1 MKTKQNKKKSREF
14 RSRLFYKNKMYF
26 IASVIMTIV
35 MSFLNLMISWLI
47 QQIMDSMANQ
57 NMQSVVRCAWI
68 AASVVIAYTV
78 ANAVYRA
85 VYPRFLQR
93 AMQQYRDY
101 AFSRLTQKSLR
112 SFSKEGTA
120 LYVSALTND
129 CTSIEN
135 NYLAATFTLIEL
147 LFCFLGALIMMLY
160 YSPVMLVLAVALSF
174 LPVAVSM
181 TAGNRLTEQEKEISK
196 KNERFVSIV
205 NELLSGFPVIK
216 SFRAEAQ
223 ASRLFSQRNEQA
235 EEAKKNKRRTEQLIS
250 LLANDA
256 GIIAQMGIFLAGA
269 WLAISGKGVTAGVV
283 IVFVQLMN
291 YILNPISQVPL
302 LWSNRKA
309 AIALM
314 EKLSDALSENVR
326 EEGREKLNGFSEKI
340 EVKDLTYGYEP
351 ESPVLKDLD
360 VQFDA
365 GKSYAI
371 VGGSGSGKSTL
382 LNLLM
387 GSSSNYQGE
396 ICIDGVSIKN
406 IESESLYQ
414 LMTSV
419 QQNVFVFNDTIRN
432 NVTMFHEFPDKEV
445 TLALERSGLSE
456 FIEKRGEDF
465 VCGENGANLSGGER
479 QRISIARALLR
490 KSPILLVDEATAALD
505 AATARAV
512 SFSIL
517 NLVGM
522 TRIVVTHRLEEAI
535 LRRYDKILVMKNG
548 TICEQE
554 ISIRLCSRKDNFILC
569 FRLRT
574 EEDNSWCYSSW
585 ISQYLQQHEGEWI
598 SRAGHLEQVFSK

>member
-14 RSRLFYKNKMYF
+14 IHQLYYKNRINF
-26 IASVIMTIV
+26 IVTIILTIA
-35 MSFLNLMISWLI
+35 MSSLNLMISWLI
-47 QQIMDSMANQ
+47 QQIMDCTANQ
-57 NMQSVVRCAWI
+57 DMQALVRSAWI
-68 AASVVIAYTV
+68 VIIVVVIYTI
-78 ANAVYRA
+78 ANVMYRA

-147 LFCFLGALIMMLY
+147 LFCFWGALIMMLY
-160 YSPVMLVLAVALSF
+160 YSPMMLVLAVALSF

-216 SFRAEAQ
+216 SFRAETQ

-269 WLAISGKGVTAGVV
+269 WLAISSKGVTAGVV

-291 YILNPISQVPL
+291 YVLNPISQVPL

-456 FIEKRGEDF
+456 FIEKRGEEF

-548 TICEQE
+548 TICEQG
-554 ISIRLCSRKDNFILC
+554 NFDTLMQQKGQ
-569 FRLRT
+569 F
-574 EEDNSWCYSSW
+574 YSLFQ
-585 ISQYLQQHEGEWI
+585 IAH
-598 SRAGHLEQVFSK
+598 

>member
-1 MKTKQNKKKSREF
+1 MKQNKKKSREF
-14 RSRLFYKNKMYF
+14 IHQLYYKNRMNF
-26 IASVIMTIV
+26 IVTIILTIA
-35 MSFLNLMISWLI
+35 MSSLNLMISWLI

-78 ANAVYRA
+78 ANAVHRA

-112 SFSKEGTA
+112 SFSKESTA

-216 SFRAEAQ
+216 SFRAETQ

-269 WLAISGKGVTAGVV
+269 WLAISNKGVTAGVV

-326 EEGREKLNGFSEKI
+326 EEGREKLNVFSEKI

-396 ICIDGVSIKN
+396 ICIDSVSIKN

-432 NVTMFHEFPDKEV
+432 NVTMFHEFSDKEV

-490 KSPILLVDEATAALD
+490 KSPIILVDEATAALD

-548 TICEQE
+548 TICEQG
-554 ISIRLCSRKDNFILC
+554 NFDTLMQQKGQ
-569 FRLRT
+569 F
-574 EEDNSWCYSSW
+574 YSLFQ
-585 ISQYLQQHEGEWI
+585 IAH
-598 SRAGHLEQVFSK
+598 

>member
-1 MKTKQNKKKSREF
+1 MKQNKKKSREF
-14 RSRLFYKNKMYF
+14 RRRLFYKNKMCF

-101 AFSRLTQKSLR
+101 TFSRLTQKSLR

-135 NYLAATFTLIEL
+135 NYLAATFTLIEF

-216 SFRAEAQ
+216 SFRAETQ

-269 WLAISGKGVTAGVV
+269 WLAISNKGVTAGVV

-314 EKLSDALSENVR
+314 EKLSDALSENLR

-351 ESPVLKDLD
+351 ESHVLKDLD

-548 TICEQE
+548 TICEQG
-554 ISIRLCSRKDNFILC
+554 NFDTLMQQKGQ
-569 FRLRT
+569 F
-574 EEDNSWCYSSW
+574 YSLFQ
-585 ISQYLQQHEGEWI
+585 IAH
-598 SRAGHLEQVFSK
+598 

>member
-1 MKTKQNKKKSREF
+1 MC
-14 RSRLFYKNKMYF
+14 F

-101 AFSRLTQKSLR
+101 TFSRLTQKSLR

-181 TAGNRLTEQEKEISK
+181 TAGNRLAEQEKEISK
-196 KNERFVSIV
+196 KNEHFVSIV

-216 SFRAEAQ
+216 SFRAETQ

-269 WLAISGKGVTAGVV
+269 WLAISNKGVTAGVV

-387 GSSSNYQGE
+387 GGSSNYQGE
-396 ICIDGVSIKN
+396 ICIDSVSIKN

-548 TICEQE
+548 TICEQG
-554 ISIRLCSRKDNFILC
+554 NFDTLMQQKGQ
-569 FRLRT
+569 F
-574 EEDNSWCYSSW
+574 YSLFQ
-585 ISQYLQQHEGEWI
+585 IAH
-598 SRAGHLEQVFSK
+598 

>member
-1 MKTKQNKKKSREF
+1 MKQNKKKSREF
-14 RSRLFYKNKMYF
+14 IYQLYYKNRMNF
-26 IASVIMTIV
+26 IVTIILTIA
-35 MSFLNLMISWLI
+35 MSSLNLMISWLI

-78 ANAVYRA
+78 ANAVHRA

-112 SFSKEGTA
+112 SFSKESTA

-216 SFRAEAQ
+216 SFRAETQ

-351 ESPVLKDLD
+351 ESHVLKDLD

-548 TICEQE
+548 TICEQG
-554 ISIRLCSRKDNFILC
+554 NFDTLMQQKGQ
-569 FRLRT
+569 F
-574 EEDNSWCYSSW
+574 YSLFQ
-585 ISQYLQQHEGEWI
+585 IAH
-598 SRAGHLEQVFSK
+598 

>member
-1 MKTKQNKKKSREF
+1 MKQNKKKSREF
-14 RSRLFYKNKMYF
+14 RRRLFYKNKMCF

-57 NMQSVVRCAWI
+57 NMQAVVRCAWI

-181 TAGNRLTEQEKEISK
+181 KAGNRLTEQEKEISK

-269 WLAISGKGVTAGVV
+269 WLAISNKGVTAGVV

-326 EEGREKLNGFSEKI
+326 EEGREKLNVFSEKI

-396 ICIDGVSIKN
+396 ICIDSVSIKN

-432 NVTMFHEFPDKEV
+432 NVTMFHEFSDKEV

-490 KSPILLVDEATAALD
+490 KSPIILVDEATAALD

-535 LRRYDKILVMKNG
+535 LRRYDKIFVMKNG
-548 TICEQE
+548 TICEQG
-554 ISIRLCSRKDNFILC
+554 NFDTLMQQKGQ
-569 FRLRT
+569 F
-574 EEDNSWCYSSW
+574 YSLFQ
-585 ISQYLQQHEGEWI
+585 IAH
-598 SRAGHLEQVFSK
+598 

>member
-1 MKTKQNKKKSREF
+1 MKTKQNKKKNREF
-14 RSRLFYKNKMYF
+14 IHQLYYKNRINF
-26 IASVIMTIV
+26 IVTIILTIA
-35 MSFLNLMISWLI
+35 MSSLNLMISWLI
-47 QQIMDSMANQ
+47 QQIMDCTANQ
-57 NMQSVVRCAWI
+57 DMQALVRSAWI
-68 AASVVIAYTV
+68 VIIVVVIYTI
-78 ANAVYRA
+78 ANVMYRA

-216 SFRAEAQ
+216 SFRAETQ

-269 WLAISGKGVTAGVV
+269 WLAISNKGVTAGVV

-456 FIEKRGEDF
+456 FIEKRGEEF

-548 TICEQE
+548 TICEQGKFDT
-554 ISIRLCSRKDNFILC
+554 LMQQKGQF
-569 FRLRT
+569 
-574 EEDNSWCYSSW
+574 YSLFQ
-585 ISQYLQQHEGEWI
+585 IAH
-598 SRAGHLEQVFSK
+598 

>member
-14 RSRLFYKNKMYF
+14 IHQLYYKNRMNF
-26 IASVIMTIV
+26 IVTIILTIA
-35 MSFLNLMISWLI
+35 MSSLNLMISWLI

-57 NMQSVVRCAWI
+57 NMQAVVRCAWI

-147 LFCFLGALIMMLY
+147 LFCFWGALIMMLY

-216 SFRAEAQ
+216 SFRAETQ

-456 FIEKRGEDF
+456 FIEKRGEEF

-548 TICEQE
+548 TICEQG
-554 ISIRLCSRKDNFILC
+554 NFDTLMQQKGQ
-569 FRLRT
+569 F
-574 EEDNSWCYSSW
+574 YSLFQ
-585 ISQYLQQHEGEWI
+585 IAH
-598 SRAGHLEQVFSK
+598 

>member
-14 RSRLFYKNKMYF
+14 IHQLYYKNRMNF
-26 IASVIMTIV
+26 IVTIILTIA
-35 MSFLNLMISWLI
+35 MSSLNLMISWLI

-147 LFCFLGALIMMLY
+147 LFCFWGALIMMLY

-181 TAGNRLTEQEKEISK
+181 KAGNRLTEQEKEISK

-269 WLAISGKGVTAGVV
+269 WLAISNKGVTAGVV

-326 EEGREKLNGFSEKI
+326 EEGREKLNVFSEKI

-396 ICIDGVSIKN
+396 ICIDSVSIKN

-432 NVTMFHEFPDKEV
+432 NVTMFHEFSDKEV

-490 KSPILLVDEATAALD
+490 KSPIILVDEATAALD

-548 TICEQE
+548 TICEQG
-554 ISIRLCSRKDNFILC
+554 NFDTLMQQKGQ
-569 FRLRT
+569 F
-574 EEDNSWCYSSW
+574 YSLFQ
-585 ISQYLQQHEGEWI
+585 IAH
-598 SRAGHLEQVFSK
+598 

>member
-1 MKTKQNKKKSREF
+1 MKTKQNKKKNREF
-14 RSRLFYKNKMYF
+14 IHQLYYKNRINF
-26 IASVIMTIV
+26 IVTIILTIA
-35 MSFLNLMISWLI
+35 MSSLNLMISWLI
-47 QQIMDSMANQ
+47 QQIMDCTANQ
-57 NMQSVVRCAWI
+57 DMQALVRSAWI
-68 AASVVIAYTV
+68 VIIVVVIYTI
-78 ANAVYRA
+78 ANVMYRA

-216 SFRAEAQ
+216 SFRAETQ

-371 VGGSGSGKSTL
+371 VGGSGSGNSTL

-432 NVTMFHEFPDKEV
+432 NVTMFHEFSDKEV

-456 FIEKRGEDF
+456 LIEKRGEDF

-548 TICEQE
+548 TICEQG
-554 ISIRLCSRKDNFILC
+554 NFDTLMQQKGQ
-569 FRLRT
+569 F
-574 EEDNSWCYSSW
+574 YSLFQ
-585 ISQYLQQHEGEWI
+585 IAH
-598 SRAGHLEQVFSK
+598 

>member
-1 MKTKQNKKKSREF
+1 MKQNKKKSREF
-14 RSRLFYKNKMYF
+14 RRRLFYKNKMCF

-47 QQIMDSMANQ
+47 QQIMDCTANQ
-57 NMQSVVRCAWI
+57 DMQALVRSAWI
-68 AASVVIAYTV
+68 VIIVVVIYTI
-78 ANAVYRA
+78 ANVMYRA

-181 TAGNRLTEQEKEISK
+181 KAGNRLTEQEKEISK
-196 KNERFVSIV
+196 KNEHFVSIV

-216 SFRAEAQ
+216 SFRAETQ

-235 EEAKKNKRRTEQLIS
+235 EEAKKSKRRTEQLIS

-396 ICIDGVSIKN
+396 ICIDGVSIKS

-432 NVTMFHEFPDKEV
+432 NVTMFHEFSDKEV

-505 AATARAV
+505 VATARAV

-548 TICEQE
+548 TICEQG
-554 ISIRLCSRKDNFILC
+554 NFDTLMQQKGQ
-569 FRLRT
+569 F
-574 EEDNSWCYSSW
+574 YSLFQ
-585 ISQYLQQHEGEWI
+585 IAH
-598 SRAGHLEQVFSK
+598 

>member
-1 MKTKQNKKKSREF
+1 MKTKQNKKKNREF
-14 RSRLFYKNKMYF
+14 IHQLYYKNRINF
-26 IASVIMTIV
+26 IVTIILTIA
-35 MSFLNLMISWLI
+35 MSSLNLMISWLI
-47 QQIMDSMANQ
+47 QQIMDCTANQ
-57 NMQSVVRCAWI
+57 DMQALVRSAWI
-68 AASVVIAYTV
+68 VIIVVVIYTI
-78 ANAVYRA
+78 ANVMYRA

-196 KNERFVSIV
+196 KKERFVSIV

-216 SFRAEAQ
+216 SFRAETQ

-456 FIEKRGEDF
+456 FIEKRGEEF

-548 TICEQE
+548 TICEQG
-554 ISIRLCSRKDNFILC
+554 NFDTLMQQKGQ
-569 FRLRT
+569 F
-574 EEDNSWCYSSW
+574 YSLFQ
-585 ISQYLQQHEGEWI
+585 IAH
-598 SRAGHLEQVFSK
+598 

>member
-1 MKTKQNKKKSREF
+1 MKTKQNKKKNREF
-14 RSRLFYKNKMYF
+14 IHQLYYKNRINF
-26 IASVIMTIV
+26 IVTIILTIA
-35 MSFLNLMISWLI
+35 MSSLNLMISWLI
-47 QQIMDSMANQ
+47 QQIMDCTANQ
-57 NMQSVVRCAWI
+57 DMQALVRSAWI
-68 AASVVIAYTV
+68 VIIVVVIYTI
-78 ANAVYRA
+78 ANVMYRA

-216 SFRAEAQ
+216 SFRAETQ
-223 ASRLFSQRNEQA
+223 ASRLFSQRSEQA

-456 FIEKRGEDF
+456 FIEKRGEEF

-548 TICEQE
+548 TICEQG
-554 ISIRLCSRKDNFILC
+554 NFDTLMQQKGQ
-569 FRLRT
+569 F
-574 EEDNSWCYSSW
+574 YSLFQ
-585 ISQYLQQHEGEWI
+585 IAH
-598 SRAGHLEQVFSK
+598 

>member
-14 RSRLFYKNKMYF
+14 THQLYYKNRINF
-26 IASVIMTIV
+26 IVTIILTIA
-35 MSFLNLMISWLI
+35 MSSLNLMISWLI
-47 QQIMDSMANQ
+47 QQIMDCTANQ
-57 NMQSVVRCAWI
+57 DMQALVRSAWI
-68 AASVVIAYTV
+68 VIIVVVIYTI
-78 ANAVYRA
+78 ANVMYRA

-216 SFRAEAQ
+216 SFRAETQ

-456 FIEKRGEDF
+456 FIEKRGEEF

-548 TICEQE
+548 TICEQG
-554 ISIRLCSRKDNFILC
+554 NFDTLMQQKGQ
-569 FRLRT
+569 F
-574 EEDNSWCYSSW
+574 YSLFQ
-585 ISQYLQQHEGEWI
+585 IAH
-598 SRAGHLEQVFSK
+598 

>member
-1 MKTKQNKKKSREF
+1 
-14 RSRLFYKNKMYF
+14 
-26 IASVIMTIV
+26 
-35 MSFLNLMISWLI
+35 
-47 QQIMDSMANQ
+47 
-57 NMQSVVRCAWI
+57 
-68 AASVVIAYTV
+68 
-78 ANAVYRA
+78 
-85 VYPRFLQR
+85 
-93 AMQQYRDY
+93 
-101 AFSRLTQKSLR
+101 
-112 SFSKEGTA
+112 
-120 LYVSALTND
+120 
-129 CTSIEN
+129 
-135 NYLAATFTLIEL
+135 
-147 LFCFLGALIMMLY
+147 
-160 YSPVMLVLAVALSF
+160 
-174 LPVAVSM
+174 
-181 TAGNRLTEQEKEISK
+181 
-196 KNERFVSIV
+196 
-205 NELLSGFPVIK
+205 
-216 SFRAEAQ
+216 
-223 ASRLFSQRNEQA
+223 
-235 EEAKKNKRRTEQLIS
+235 
-250 LLANDA
+250 
-256 GIIAQMGIFLAGA
+256 MGIFLAGA

-382 LNLLM
+382 
-387 GSSSNYQGE
+387 
-396 ICIDGVSIKN
+396 
-406 IESESLYQ
+406 YQ

-456 FIEKRGEDF
+456 FIEKRGEEF

-548 TICEQE
+548 TICEQG
-554 ISIRLCSRKDNFILC
+554 NFDTLMQQKGQ
-569 FRLRT
+569 F
-574 EEDNSWCYSSW
+574 YSLFQ
-585 ISQYLQQHEGEWI
+585 IAH
-598 SRAGHLEQVFSK
+598 

>member
-14 RSRLFYKNKMYF
+14 THQLYYKNRINF
-26 IASVIMTIV
+26 IVTIILTIA
-35 MSFLNLMISWLI
+35 MSSINLMISWLI

-78 ANAVYRA
+78 SNAVYRA

-351 ESPVLKDLD
+351 ESHVLKDMD
-360 VQFDA
+360 AQFDA

-456 FIEKRGEDF
+456 FIEKRGEEF

-522 TRIVVTHRLEEAI
+522 TRIVVTHRLEESI
-535 LRRYDKILVMKNG
+535 LCRYDKILVMKNG
-548 TICEQE
+548 TICEQG
-554 ISIRLCSRKDNFILC
+554 NFDTLMQQKGQ
-569 FRLRT
+569 F
-574 EEDNSWCYSSW
+574 YSLFQ
-585 ISQYLQQHEGEWI
+585 IAH
-598 SRAGHLEQVFSK
+598 

>member
-1 MKTKQNKKKSREF
+1 MKQNKKKSREF
-14 RSRLFYKNKMYF
+14 RRRLFYKNKICF

-57 NMQSVVRCAWI
+57 NMQSAVRCAWI
-68 AASVVIAYTV
+68 AVSVVIAYTV

-135 NYLAATFTLIEL
+135 NYLAATFTLIEF

-216 SFRAEAQ
+216 SFRAETQ

-351 ESPVLKDLD
+351 ESHVLKDLD
-360 VQFDA
+360 VQFDE

-548 TICEQE
+548 TICEQG
-554 ISIRLCSRKDNFILC
+554 NFDTLMQQKGQ
-569 FRLRT
+569 F
-574 EEDNSWCYSSW
+574 YSL
-585 ISQYLQQHEGEWI
+585 LQIAH
-598 SRAGHLEQVFSK
+598 

>member
-1 MKTKQNKKKSREF
+1 MKQNKKKSREF
-14 RSRLFYKNKMYF
+14 RRRLFYKNKMCF

-57 NMQSVVRCAWI
+57 NMQSAVRCAWI

-135 NYLAATFTLIEL
+135 NYLAATFTLIEF

-216 SFRAEAQ
+216 SFRAETQ

-351 ESPVLKDLD
+351 ESHVLKDLD

-432 NVTMFHEFPDKEV
+432 NVTMFHEFSDKEV

-456 FIEKRGEDF
+456 LIEKRGEDF

-548 TICEQE
+548 TICEQGKFDT
-554 ISIRLCSRKDNFILC
+554 LMQQKGQF
-569 FRLRT
+569 
-574 EEDNSWCYSSW
+574 YSLFQ
-585 ISQYLQQHEGEWI
+585 IAH
-598 SRAGHLEQVFSK
+598 

>member
-1 MKTKQNKKKSREF
+1 MKTKQNKKKNREF
-14 RSRLFYKNKMYF
+14 IHQLYYKNRINF
-26 IASVIMTIV
+26 IVAIILTIA
-35 MSFLNLMISWLI
+35 MSSLNLMISWLI
-47 QQIMDSMANQ
+47 QQIMDCTANQ
-57 NMQSVVRCAWI
+57 DMQALVRSAWI
-68 AASVVIAYTV
+68 VIIVVVIYTI
-78 ANAVYRA
+78 ANVMYRA
-85 VYPRFLQR
+85 IYPKFLQR

-135 NYLAATFTLIEL
+135 NYLAATFTMIEL

-181 TAGNRLTEQEKEISK
+181 TAGNRLAEQEKEISK
-196 KNERFVSIV
+196 RNEHFVSIV

-216 SFRAEAQ
+216 SFRAETQ
-223 ASRLFSQRNEQA
+223 ASRLFSKRNEQA
-235 EEAKKNKRRTEQLIS
+235 EEAKKNKRRTEQMIS

-445 TLALERSGLSE
+445 ILALERSGLSE

-548 TICEQE
+548 TICEQG
-554 ISIRLCSRKDNFILC
+554 NFDTLMQQKGQ
-569 FRLRT
+569 F
-574 EEDNSWCYSSW
+574 YSLFQ
-585 ISQYLQQHEGEWI
+585 IAH
-598 SRAGHLEQVFSK
+598 

>member
-1 MKTKQNKKKSREF
+1 MKQNKKKSREF
-14 RSRLFYKNKMYF
+14 RRRLFYKNKMCF

-57 NMQSVVRCAWI
+57 NMQSAVRCAWI

-147 LFCFLGALIMMLY
+147 LFCFWGALIMMLY

-181 TAGNRLTEQEKEISK
+181 KAGNRLTEQEKEISK

-269 WLAISGKGVTAGVV
+269 WLAISGKGITAGVV

-326 EEGREKLNGFSEKI
+326 EEGREKLNVFSEKI

-396 ICIDGVSIKN
+396 ICIDSVSIKN

-432 NVTMFHEFPDKEV
+432 NVTMFHEFSDKEV

-490 KSPILLVDEATAALD
+490 KSPIILVDEATAALD

-548 TICEQE
+548 TICEQG
-554 ISIRLCSRKDNFILC
+554 NFDTLMQQKGQ
-569 FRLRT
+569 F
-574 EEDNSWCYSSW
+574 YSLFQ
-585 ISQYLQQHEGEWI
+585 IAH
-598 SRAGHLEQVFSK
+598 

>member
-1 MKTKQNKKKSREF
+1 MKQNKKKSREF
-14 RSRLFYKNKMYF
+14 KRRLFYKNKIHF
-26 IASVIMTIV
+26 ITSVIMTIF

-135 NYLAATFTLIEL
+135 NYLAATFTLIEF

-269 WLAISGKGVTAGVV
+269 WLAISNKGVTAGVV

-326 EEGREKLNGFSEKI
+326 EEGREKLNVFSEKI

-396 ICIDGVSIKN
+396 ICIDSVSIKN

-432 NVTMFHEFPDKEV
+432 NVTMFHEFSDKEV

-490 KSPILLVDEATAALD
+490 KSPIILVDEATAALD

-548 TICEQE
+548 TICEQG
-554 ISIRLCSRKDNFILC
+554 NFDTLMQQKGQ
-569 FRLRT
+569 F
-574 EEDNSWCYSSW
+574 YSLFQ
-585 ISQYLQQHEGEWI
+585 IAH
-598 SRAGHLEQVFSK
+598 

>member
-1 MKTKQNKKKSREF
+1 MKTKQNKKKNREF
-14 RSRLFYKNKMYF
+14 IHQLYYKNRINF
-26 IASVIMTIV
+26 IVTIILTIA
-35 MSFLNLMISWLI
+35 MSSLNLMISWLI
-47 QQIMDSMANQ
+47 QQIMDCTANQ
-57 NMQSVVRCAWI
+57 DMQALVRSAWI
-68 AASVVIAYTV
+68 VIIVVVIYTI
-78 ANAVYRA
+78 ANVMYRA

-216 SFRAEAQ
+216 SFRAETQ

-387 GSSSNYQGE
+387 GSCSNYQGE

-456 FIEKRGEDF
+456 FIEKRGEEF

-548 TICEQE
+548 TICEQG
-554 ISIRLCSRKDNFILC
+554 NFDTLMQQKGQ
-569 FRLRT
+569 F
-574 EEDNSWCYSSW
+574 YSLFQ
-585 ISQYLQQHEGEWI
+585 IAH
-598 SRAGHLEQVFSK
+598 

>member
-1 MKTKQNKKKSREF
+1 MKQNKKKSREF
-14 RSRLFYKNKMYF
+14 RRRLFYKNKMCF

-57 NMQSVVRCAWI
+57 NMQSAVRCAWI

-181 TAGNRLTEQEKEISK
+181 KAGNRLTEQEKEISK
-196 KNERFVSIV
+196 KNEHFVSIV

-216 SFRAEAQ
+216 SFRAETQ

-269 WLAISGKGVTAGVV
+269 WLAISNKGVTAGVV

-351 ESPVLKDLD
+351 ESHVLKDLD

-548 TICEQE
+548 TICEQG
-554 ISIRLCSRKDNFILC
+554 NFDTLMQQKGQ
-569 FRLRT
+569 F
-574 EEDNSWCYSSW
+574 YSLFQ
-585 ISQYLQQHEGEWI
+585 IAH
-598 SRAGHLEQVFSK
+598 

>member
-1 MKTKQNKKKSREF
+1 MKTKQNKKKNREF
-14 RSRLFYKNKMYF
+14 IHQLYYKNRINF
-26 IASVIMTIV
+26 IVAIILTIA
-35 MSFLNLMISWLI
+35 MSSLNLMISWLI
-47 QQIMDSMANQ
+47 QQIMDCTANQ
-57 NMQSVVRCAWI
+57 DMQALVRSAWI

-135 NYLAATFTLIEL
+135 NYLAATFTLIEF

-216 SFRAEAQ
+216 SFRAETQ

-351 ESPVLKDLD
+351 ESHVLKDLD

-456 FIEKRGEDF
+456 FIEKRGEEF

-548 TICEQE
+548 TICEQG
-554 ISIRLCSRKDNFILC
+554 NFDTLMQQKGQ
-569 FRLRT
+569 F
-574 EEDNSWCYSSW
+574 YSLFQ
-585 ISQYLQQHEGEWI
+585 IAH
-598 SRAGHLEQVFSK
+598 

>member
-1 MKTKQNKKKSREF
+1 MKQNKKKSREF
-14 RSRLFYKNKMYF
+14 KRRLFYKNKMCF

-101 AFSRLTQKSLR
+101 TFSRLTQKSLR

-216 SFRAEAQ
+216 SFRAETQ
-223 ASRLFSQRNEQA
+223 ASHLFSQRNEQA

-351 ESPVLKDLD
+351 ESHVLKDLD

-548 TICEQE
+548 TICDQG
-554 ISIRLCSRKDNFILC
+554 NFDTLMQQKGQ
-569 FRLRT
+569 F
-574 EEDNSWCYSSW
+574 YSLFQ
-585 ISQYLQQHEGEWI
+585 IAH
-598 SRAGHLEQVFSK
+598 

>member
-1 MKTKQNKKKSREF
+1 MKTKQNKKKNREF
-14 RSRLFYKNKMYF
+14 IHQLYYKNRINF
-26 IASVIMTIV
+26 IVTIILTIA
-35 MSFLNLMISWLI
+35 MSSLNLMISWLI
-47 QQIMDSMANQ
+47 QQIMDCTANQ
-57 NMQSVVRCAWI
+57 DMQALVRSAWI
-68 AASVVIAYTV
+68 VIIVVVIYTI
-78 ANAVYRA
+78 ANVMYRA

-196 KNERFVSIV
+196 KNEHFVSIV

-216 SFRAEAQ
+216 SFRAETQ

-235 EEAKKNKRRTEQLIS
+235 EEAKKNKRRTEQMIS

-365 GKSYAI
+365 GKRYAI

-387 GSSSNYQGE
+387 GGSSNYQGE
-396 ICIDGVSIKN
+396 ICIDSVSIKN

-432 NVTMFHEFPDKEV
+432 NVTMFHEFSDKEV

-505 AATARAV
+505 AATARSV

-548 TICEQE
+548 TICEQG
-554 ISIRLCSRKDNFILC
+554 NFDTLMQQKGQ
-569 FRLRT
+569 F
-574 EEDNSWCYSSW
+574 YSLFQ
-585 ISQYLQQHEGEWI
+585 IAH
-598 SRAGHLEQVFSK
+598 

>member
-1 MKTKQNKKKSREF
+1 MKTKQNKKKNREF
-14 RSRLFYKNKMYF
+14 IHQLYYKNRINF
-26 IASVIMTIV
+26 IVTIILTIA
-35 MSFLNLMISWLI
+35 MSSLNLMISWLI

-135 NYLAATFTLIEL
+135 NYLAATFTLIEF

-216 SFRAEAQ
+216 SFRAETQ

-456 FIEKRGEDF
+456 FIEKRGEEF

-548 TICEQE
+548 TICEQG
-554 ISIRLCSRKDNFILC
+554 NFDTLMQQKGQ
-569 FRLRT
+569 F
-574 EEDNSWCYSSW
+574 YSLFQ
-585 ISQYLQQHEGEWI
+585 IAH
-598 SRAGHLEQVFSK
+598 

>member
-1 MKTKQNKKKSREF
+1 MKQNKKKSREF
-14 RSRLFYKNKMYF
+14 KRRLFYKNKMCF

-135 NYLAATFTLIEL
+135 NYLAATFTLIEF

-216 SFRAEAQ
+216 SFRAETQ

-269 WLAISGKGVTAGVV
+269 WLAISNKGVTAGVV

-548 TICEQE
+548 TICEQG
-554 ISIRLCSRKDNFILC
+554 NFDTLMQQKGQ
-569 FRLRT
+569 F
-574 EEDNSWCYSSW
+574 YSLFQ
-585 ISQYLQQHEGEWI
+585 IAH
-598 SRAGHLEQVFSK
+598 

>member
-1 MKTKQNKKKSREF
+1 MKTKQNKKKNREF
-14 RSRLFYKNKMYF
+14 IHQLYYKNRINF
-26 IASVIMTIV
+26 IVTIILTIA
-35 MSFLNLMISWLI
+35 MSSLNLMISWLI
-47 QQIMDSMANQ
+47 QQIMDCTANQ
-57 NMQSVVRCAWI
+57 DMQALVRSAWI
-68 AASVVIAYTV
+68 VIIVVVIYTI
-78 ANAVYRA
+78 ANVMYRA

-216 SFRAEAQ
+216 SFRAETQ

-365 GKSYAI
+365 VKSYAI

-456 FIEKRGEDF
+456 FIEKRGEEF

-548 TICEQE
+548 TICEQG
-554 ISIRLCSRKDNFILC
+554 NFDTLMQQKGQ
-569 FRLRT
+569 F
-574 EEDNSWCYSSW
+574 YSLFQ
-585 ISQYLQQHEGEWI
+585 IAH
-598 SRAGHLEQVFSK
+598 

>member
-1 MKTKQNKKKSREF
+1 MKTKQNKKKNREF
-14 RSRLFYKNKMYF
+14 IHQLYYKNRINF
-26 IASVIMTIV
+26 IVTIILTIA
-35 MSFLNLMISWLI
+35 MSSLNLMISWLI
-47 QQIMDSMANQ
+47 QQIMDCTANQ
-57 NMQSVVRCAWI
+57 DMQALVRSAWI
-68 AASVVIAYTV
+68 VIIVVVIYTI
-78 ANAVYRA
+78 ANVMYRA

-216 SFRAEAQ
+216 SFRAETQ

-456 FIEKRGEDF
+456 FIKKRGEGF

-548 TICEQE
+548 TICEQGKFDT
-554 ISIRLCSRKDNFILC
+554 LMQQKGQF
-569 FRLRT
+569 
-574 EEDNSWCYSSW
+574 YSLFQ
-585 ISQYLQQHEGEWI
+585 IAH
-598 SRAGHLEQVFSK
+598 

>member
-1 MKTKQNKKKSREF
+1 MKQNKKKSREF
-14 RSRLFYKNKMYF
+14 RRRLFYKNKMCF

-57 NMQSVVRCAWI
+57 NMQAVVRCAWI

-147 LFCFLGALIMMLY
+147 LFCFWGALIMMLY

-269 WLAISGKGVTAGVV
+269 WLAISNKGVTAGVV

-351 ESPVLKDLD
+351 ESHVLKDLD

-396 ICIDGVSIKN
+396 ICIDSVSIKN

-432 NVTMFHEFPDKEV
+432 NVTMFHEFSDKEV

-490 KSPILLVDEATAALD
+490 KSPIILVDEATAALD

-548 TICEQE
+548 TICEQG
-554 ISIRLCSRKDNFILC
+554 NFDTLMQQKGQ
-569 FRLRT
+569 F
-574 EEDNSWCYSSW
+574 YSLFQ
-585 ISQYLQQHEGEWI
+585 IAH
-598 SRAGHLEQVFSK
+598 

>member
-1 MKTKQNKKKSREF
+1 MKQNKKKSREF
-14 RSRLFYKNKMYF
+14 RRRLFYKNKMCF

-147 LFCFLGALIMMLY
+147 LFCFWGALIMMLY

-181 TAGNRLTEQEKEISK
+181 KAGNRLTEQEKEISK

-269 WLAISGKGVTAGVV
+269 WLAISNKGVTAGVV

-326 EEGREKLNGFSEKI
+326 EEGREKLNVFSEKI

-396 ICIDGVSIKN
+396 ICIDSVSIKN

-432 NVTMFHEFPDKEV
+432 NVTMFHEFSDKEV

-548 TICEQE
+548 TICEQG
-554 ISIRLCSRKDNFILC
+554 NFDTLMQQKGQ
-569 FRLRT
+569 F
-574 EEDNSWCYSSW
+574 YSLFQ
-585 ISQYLQQHEGEWI
+585 IAH
-598 SRAGHLEQVFSK
+598 

>member
-1 MKTKQNKKKSREF
+1 MKQNKKKSREF
-14 RSRLFYKNKMYF
+14 RRRLFYKNKMCF

-57 NMQSVVRCAWI
+57 NMQSAVRCAWI

-135 NYLAATFTLIEL
+135 NYLAATFTLIEF

-216 SFRAEAQ
+216 SFRAETQ

-326 EEGREKLNGFSEKI
+326 EEGREKLNVFSEKI

-396 ICIDGVSIKN
+396 ICIDSVSIKN

-432 NVTMFHEFPDKEV
+432 NVTMFHEFSDKEV

-490 KSPILLVDEATAALD
+490 KSPIILVDEATAALD

-548 TICEQE
+548 TICEQG
-554 ISIRLCSRKDNFILC
+554 NFDTLMQQKGQ
-569 FRLRT
+569 F
-574 EEDNSWCYSSW
+574 YSLFQ
-585 ISQYLQQHEGEWI
+585 IAH
-598 SRAGHLEQVFSK
+598 

>member
-1 MKTKQNKKKSREF
+1 MKQNKKKSREF
-14 RSRLFYKNKMYF
+14 RRRLFYKNKMCF

-57 NMQSVVRCAWI
+57 NMQSAVRCAWI

-120 LYVSALTND
+120 LYVSTLTND

-216 SFRAEAQ
+216 SFRAETQ

-456 FIEKRGEDF
+456 FIEKRGEEF

-548 TICEQE
+548 TICEQG
-554 ISIRLCSRKDNFILC
+554 NFDTLMQQKGQ
-569 FRLRT
+569 F
-574 EEDNSWCYSSW
+574 YSLFQ
-585 ISQYLQQHEGEWI
+585 IAH
-598 SRAGHLEQVFSK
+598 

>member
-1 MKTKQNKKKSREF
+1 MKTKQNKKKNREF
-14 RSRLFYKNKMYF
+14 IHQLYYKNRINF
-26 IASVIMTIV
+26 IVTIILTIA
-35 MSFLNLMISWLI
+35 MSSLNLMISWLI
-47 QQIMDSMANQ
+47 QQIMDCTANQ
-57 NMQSVVRCAWI
+57 DMQALVRSAWI
-68 AASVVIAYTV
+68 VIIVVVIYTI
-78 ANAVYRA
+78 ANVMYRA

-135 NYLAATFTLIEL
+135 NYLASTFTLIEL

-216 SFRAEAQ
+216 SFRAETQ

-456 FIEKRGEDF
+456 FIEKHGEEF

-548 TICEQE
+548 TICEQG
-554 ISIRLCSRKDNFILC
+554 NFDTLMQQKGQ
-569 FRLRT
+569 F
-574 EEDNSWCYSSW
+574 YSLFQ
-585 ISQYLQQHEGEWI
+585 IAH
-598 SRAGHLEQVFSK
+598 

>member
-1 MKTKQNKKKSREF
+1 MKQNKKKSREF
-14 RSRLFYKNKMYF
+14 RRRLFYKNKMCF

-57 NMQSVVRCAWI
+57 NMQSAVRCAWI

-181 TAGNRLTEQEKEISK
+181 KAGNRLTEQEKEISK

-269 WLAISGKGVTAGVV
+269 WLAISNKGVTAGVV

-326 EEGREKLNGFSEKI
+326 EEGREKLNVFSEKI

-432 NVTMFHEFPDKEV
+432 NVTMFHEFSDKEV

-535 LRRYDKILVMKNG
+535 LRHYDKILVMKNG
-548 TICEQE
+548 TICEQG
-554 ISIRLCSRKDNFILC
+554 NFDTLMQQKGQ
-569 FRLRT
+569 F
-574 EEDNSWCYSSW
+574 YSLFQ
-585 ISQYLQQHEGEWI
+585 IAH
-598 SRAGHLEQVFSK
+598 

>member
-1 MKTKQNKKKSREF
+1 MKTKQNKKKNREF
-14 RSRLFYKNKMYF
+14 IHQLYYKNRINF
-26 IASVIMTIV
+26 IVTIILTIA
-35 MSFLNLMISWLI
+35 MSSLNLMISWLI
-47 QQIMDSMANQ
+47 QQIMDCTANQ
-57 NMQSVVRCAWI
+57 DMQALVRSAWI
-68 AASVVIAYTV
+68 VIIVVVIYTI
-78 ANAVYRA
+78 ANVMYRA

-135 NYLAATFTLIEL
+135 NYLAATFTLIEF

-216 SFRAEAQ
+216 SFRAETQ

-269 WLAISGKGVTAGVV
+269 WLAISSKGVTAGVV

-291 YILNPISQVPL
+291 YVLNPISQVPL

-456 FIEKRGEDF
+456 FIEKHGEEF

-548 TICEQE
+548 TICEQG
-554 ISIRLCSRKDNFILC
+554 NFDTLMQQKGQ
-569 FRLRT
+569 F
-574 EEDNSWCYSSW
+574 YSLFQ
-585 ISQYLQQHEGEWI
+585 IAH
-598 SRAGHLEQVFSK
+598 

>member
-1 MKTKQNKKKSREF
+1 MKTKQNKKKNREF
-14 RSRLFYKNKMYF
+14 IHQLYYKNRINF
-26 IASVIMTIV
+26 IVTIILTIA
-35 MSFLNLMISWLI
+35 MSSLNLMISWLI
-47 QQIMDSMANQ
+47 QQIMDCTANQ
-57 NMQSVVRCAWI
+57 DMQALVRSAWI
-68 AASVVIAYTV
+68 VIIVVVIYTI
-78 ANAVYRA
+78 ANVMYRA

-160 YSPVMLVLAVALSF
+160 YSPVMLVLAFALSF

-205 NELLSGFPVIK
+205 KELLSGFPVIK
-216 SFRAEAQ
+216 SFRAETQ

-432 NVTMFHEFPDKEV
+432 NVTMFHEFSDKEV

-456 FIEKRGEDF
+456 FIEKRGEEF

-548 TICEQE
+548 TICEQG
-554 ISIRLCSRKDNFILC
+554 NFDTLMQQKGQ
-569 FRLRT
+569 F
-574 EEDNSWCYSSW
+574 YSLFQ
-585 ISQYLQQHEGEWI
+585 IAH
-598 SRAGHLEQVFSK
+598 

>member
-1 MKTKQNKKKSREF
+1 MKQNKKKSREF
-14 RSRLFYKNKMYF
+14 KRRLFYKNKMCF

-135 NYLAATFTLIEL
+135 NYLAATFTLIEF

-205 NELLSGFPVIK
+205 NELLFGFPVIK

-269 WLAISGKGVTAGVV
+269 WLAISNKGVTAGVV

-326 EEGREKLNGFSEKI
+326 EEGREKLNVFSEKI

-396 ICIDGVSIKN
+396 ICIDSVSIKN

-432 NVTMFHEFPDKEV
+432 NVTMFHEFSDKEV

-490 KSPILLVDEATAALD
+490 KSPIILVDEATAALD

-548 TICEQE
+548 TICEQG
-554 ISIRLCSRKDNFILC
+554 NFDTLMQQKGQ
-569 FRLRT
+569 F
-574 EEDNSWCYSSW
+574 YSLFQ
-585 ISQYLQQHEGEWI
+585 IAH
-598 SRAGHLEQVFSK
+598 

>member
-14 RSRLFYKNKMYF
+14 IHQLYYKNRMNF
-26 IASVIMTIV
+26 IVTIILTIA
-35 MSFLNLMISWLI
+35 MSSLNLMISWLI

-57 NMQSVVRCAWI
+57 NMQAVVRCAWI

-147 LFCFLGALIMMLY
+147 LFCFWGALIMMLY

-181 TAGNRLTEQEKEISK
+181 KAGNRLTEQEKEISK

-250 LLANDA
+250 LMANDA

-269 WLAISGKGVTAGVV
+269 WLAISNKGVTAGVV

-326 EEGREKLNGFSEKI
+326 EEGREKLNVFSEKI

-396 ICIDGVSIKN
+396 ICIDSVSIKN

-432 NVTMFHEFPDKEV
+432 NVTMFHEFSDKEV

-548 TICEQE
+548 TICEQG
-554 ISIRLCSRKDNFILC
+554 NFDTLMQQKGQ
-569 FRLRT
+569 F
-574 EEDNSWCYSSW
+574 YSLFQ
-585 ISQYLQQHEGEWI
+585 IAH
-598 SRAGHLEQVFSK
+598 